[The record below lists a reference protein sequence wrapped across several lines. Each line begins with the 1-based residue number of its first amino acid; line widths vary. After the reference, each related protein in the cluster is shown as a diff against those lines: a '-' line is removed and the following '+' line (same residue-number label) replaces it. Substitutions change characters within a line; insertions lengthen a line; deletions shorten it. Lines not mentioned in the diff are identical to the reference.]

1 MSRILPPRPNL
12 EHLKSQAKTLLGA
25 LEDQVAEALER
36 VRSVTGAAL
45 DRTPRLADAQLV
57 IAREYGFPSWPRLKA
72 HIEGLARAENPVATL
87 VNAVKAN
94 DLADVADVLER
105 VPVLRERLN
114 EPLAGLPFGGTV
126 LLSAVSNG
134 NREMMELLLGAGAD
148 INQKSVWWAGGFG
161 VLDSSTPELADWL
174 IERGARLDPVSAA
187 RLGRLEEL
195 REMVARDPKAV
206 HARGGDGHTPLHE
219 AANLDIAQFLVEHGA
234 DVNAL
239 DVDHESTPAQYLV
252 RDQQDIVRYLIA
264 RGSRTDILMA
274 AALGDLTLVQRHLD
288 AGRDAVRVTVSS
300 RFFPMRHPHAGGTIY
315 NWTLGRG
322 KSPHV
327 VAREFG
333 HEEVV
338 QLLLKHTPDD
348 LQLALAV
355 DLGDEELFRR
365 LLQAQPRLVKSLR
378 PAELRK
384 LADAARD
391 RNLDALRLM
400 LAAGWPL
407 DARGDDDGTA
417 LHWAA
422 WHGNRE
428 MVKEILH
435 YHPNLEIRGDQH
447 NMTAL
452 GWLIH
457 GSLNSWHCKDGD
469 YAGALLEL
477 LEAGAK
483 VPTLRPEAEMSD
495 AVRAVLA
502 RQEGRAGKPIR

>member
-1 MSRILPPRPNL
+1 MSRILPPRPHL
-12 EHLKSQAKTLLGA
+12 EHLKSQAKALLGA
-25 LEDQVAEALER
+25 LEEEVTEAHER
-36 VRSVTGAAL
+36 YRSVSGAPL
-45 DRTPRLADAQLV
+45 DRSPRLADAQLV

-72 HIEGLARAENPVATL
+72 HIEALARTEDPVATL

-94 DLADVADVLER
+94 DLATVADVLER
-105 VPVLRERLN
+105 VPALRARIN
-114 EPLAGLPFGGTV
+114 EPLSGLPFGGTV

-134 NREMMELLLGAGAD
+134 NREMIEILLGAGAD
-148 INQKSVWWAGGFG
+148 INQRSDWWAEGFG
-161 VLDSSTPELADWL
+161 VLDSATPELADWL
-174 IERGARLDPVSAA
+174 IEHGARLDPVSAA

-195 REMVARDPKAV
+195 REMVARDPRAV

-219 AANLDIAQFLVEHGA
+219 AANLVIAQFLVEHGA

-239 DVDHESTPAQYLV
+239 DVDHESTPAQYLI
-252 RDQQDIVRYLIA
+252 RDRQDIVRYLVA

-274 AALGDLTLVQRHLD
+274 AALGDLALVQRHLD
-288 AGRDAVRVTVSS
+288 ADRGAVRVTVSP

-315 NWTLGRG
+315 NWTLGRD

-338 QLLLKHTPDD
+338 QLLLKYSPDD
-348 LQLALAV
+348 LKLALAV

-365 LLQAQPRLVKSLR
+365 QLEAQPQLVKSLR

-384 LADAARD
+384 LPDAARD
-391 RNLDALRLM
+391 GNLYALGQM

-407 DARGDDDGTA
+407 DARGDDGGTA

-428 MVKEILH
+428 MVKEILR
-435 YHPNLEIRGDQH
+435 YQPELEVRGDQH

-469 YAGALLEL
+469 YSGSLLAL
-477 LEAGAK
+477 LEAGAR
-483 VPTLRPEAEMSD
+483 VPALRPETEMSD

-502 RQEGRAGKPIR
+502 RKEGGAVERIR